1 MASRDESTRLN
12 NPPCKRHIEGNNCL
26 PIGKERENKN
36 KMSIPIAAVIQKH
49 G

>member
-26 PIGKERENKN
+26 PIGKERENTN
-36 KMSIPIAAVIQKH
+36 KTSIPIAAMIQIH